1 MSNDLKNVFSLAGKV
16 ALVTG
21 ASRGIGEAIAKLF
34 AAHGAEV
41 IVSSR
46 KADGCQVV
54 ADAINADGGKAHVM
68 PCHAGNIDDMTRLI
82 DDIADQFGKLDIL
95 VNNAAANPFF
105 GHVLDTP
112 LDAIDKTIEVN
123 LRGYFV
129 MSQLAGRLMK
139 KNGGGSIVNTASIN
153 GVRPGQFQSIYSVT
167 KASVINTT
175 QAFAKECAS
184 LGIRVNAVL
193 PGLTETKFASALTQ
207 NEDLLKRF
215 LPLIPMQRVADPS
228 EIAPAVLYLASDAA
242 SYTTG
247 SCITVDGGY
256 LS

>member
-1 MSNDLKNVFSLAGKV
+1 MSNDLKNVFNLDGRI

-21 ASRGIGEAIAKLF
+21 ASRGIGEAIARLL

-46 KADGCQVV
+46 RAEGCQVV
-54 ADAINADGGKAHVM
+54 ADAITADGGKAHVM
-68 PCHAGNIDDMTRLI
+68 TCHAGDIEDMERLVGDIDS
-82 DDIADQFGKLDIL
+82 QFGRLDIL

-112 LDAIDKTIEVN
+112 LAAIDKTIEVN
-123 LRGYFV
+123 LRGDFY
-129 MSQLAGRLMK
+129 MSILAGKLMK
-139 KNGGGSIVNTASIN
+139 KNGGGAIVNTASIN

-167 KASVINTT
+167 KAAVINTT
-175 QAFAKECAS
+175 QAFAKECAP

-207 NEDLLKRF
+207 NEDLLERF
-215 LPLIPMQRVADPS
+215 LPLIPMRRVADPS
-228 EIAPAVLYLASDAA
+228 EIAPAVLYLVSDGA